1 MSGTAQFH
9 IFANSLLSGF
19 PEGGL
24 TFSLPLYLS
33 QLGLLGPAA
42 SGKACGPR
50 VRKASEPVN
59 VANVS
64 TLLRMWLGKWT
75 RVGCAER

>member
-1 MSGTAQFH
+1 MSKQLRFTFSP
-9 IFANSLLSGF
+9 ISLLSGF

-33 QLGLLGPAA
+33 WLGSLGAAA
-42 SGKACGPR
+42 SGEAYGPH
-50 VRKASEPVN
+50 VRKASEPII
-59 VANVS
+59 AMNVS

-75 RVGCAER
+75 RVGCAEK